1 MKVVHRLFLSS
12 AWLMIASS
20 ALSCSSGHESIPAV
34 ASPAENADTN
44 VGTWV
49 NKAWWMRVP
58 QGAHPIGAMY
68 IFLSDGSLLMTS
80 CRETYRLATWR
91 PASRGRITIEED
103 AAVRYDAIVEEVN
116 PRELHVRL
124 ILKDEELKYALEPAP
139 VPYVCPDM
147 PR

>member
-1 MKVVHRLFLSS
+1 
-12 AWLMIASS
+12 
-20 ALSCSSGHESIPAV
+20 
-34 ASPAENADTN
+34 
-44 VGTWV
+44 V
-49 NKAWWMRVP
+49 NKAWWLRAP
-58 QGAHPIGAMY
+58 QGAHPIGTMY

-124 ILKDEELKYALEPAP
+124 ILKNEELNYALEPAP